1 MIDKISWRIL
11 NDYRKKNQGR
21 RKRVSERGRERI
33 IKEGEGNERKANKR
47 QLAMERDI

>member
-1 MIDKISWRIL
+1 MIIE
-11 NDYRKKNQGR
+11 KKNQGR

-47 QLAMERDI
+47 QLAMERDITAKLRNRH